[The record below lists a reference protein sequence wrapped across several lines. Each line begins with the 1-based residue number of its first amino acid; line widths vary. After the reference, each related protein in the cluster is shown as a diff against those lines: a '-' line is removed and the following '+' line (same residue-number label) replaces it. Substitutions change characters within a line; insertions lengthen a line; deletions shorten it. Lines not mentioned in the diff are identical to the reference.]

1 MYWQTWFG
9 LQGEPKT
16 DVMLLRLLF
25 RLCVK
30 VKERYS
36 VKLEYF
42 CFHPP
47 AVLGCLCWVFL
58 PFLSSG
64 FSQATEHKGSVFFSI
79 PGCFTFIQ
87 SKDATFNS
95 LYLSLQK
102 TTALYE
108 LPMLE
113 VSLQHSHQ
121 LCVRGW
127 MLMYIHV
134 KLKLRLTSAAHQE
147 VHFFYPNI
155 FFCPLKCIKNMHK
168 VHVNVWRCKF

>member
-16 DVMLLRLLF
+16 DVMLLRLF

-47 AVLGCLCWVFL
+47 Q
-58 PFLSSG
+58 SSG
-64 FSQATEHKGSVFFSI
+64 AYAVFVCLFSRQAFLKQRKRLFSI

-147 VHFFYPNI
+147 VHFFHPNI
-155 FFCPLKCIKNMHK
+155 FFCPLKRIKNMHK
-168 VHVNVWRCKF
+168 MHVNVWRCKF

>member
-1 MYWQTWFG
+1 MDVNRCTGRLG
-9 LQGEPKT
+9 LGCRVNQRQCCEGKGA
-16 DVMLLRLLF
+16 LLSETRILLF
-25 RLCVK
+25 
-30 VKERYS
+30 S
-36 VKLEYF
+36 
-42 CFHPP
+42 PP
-47 AVLGCLCWVFL
+47 CSPRVLMLVFL

>member
-30 VKERYS
+30 VKKRYS

-42 CFHPP
+42 CFHSRSPR
-47 AVLGCLCWVFL
+47 VLMLFL
-58 PFLSSG
+58 FAFSLVGLFSSNWT
-64 FSQATEHKGSVFFSI
+64 QRKRLFFPI

-113 VSLQHSHQ
+113 VTAVRAWVDVNVHSCKTQTATDLSSSPGSTFLSPKHH
-121 LCVRGW
+121 L
-127 MLMYIHV
+127 L
-134 KLKLRLTSAAHQE
+134 
-147 VHFFYPNI
+147 
-155 FFCPLKCIKNMHK
+155 PLKMY
-168 VHVNVWRCKF
+168 